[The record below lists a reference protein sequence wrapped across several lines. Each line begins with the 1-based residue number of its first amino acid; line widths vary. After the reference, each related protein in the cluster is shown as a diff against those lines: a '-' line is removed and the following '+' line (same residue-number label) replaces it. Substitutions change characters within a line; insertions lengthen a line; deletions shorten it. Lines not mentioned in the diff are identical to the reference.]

1 MTPSRPTSAAGEDDR
16 LGVRGERFPAH
27 GAQELVLPVAGDAGD
42 AEDLAGPHLERDVLQ
57 RDAEFARLRE
67 AQAPRRQFR
76 RTIFAFGGLGDLLQI
91 GADHHLGHRTRGLA
105 LRVAVGDDLAAA
117 QDGRGIAERDD
128 LMQLVRDIEDR
139 AAARGETLQRLEQL
153 LDLLGRQHRGRLVH
167 DEQARV
173 QEKRAH
179 DLDALAFA
187 DAQCRDDAAGIEL
200 EMVGVQ
206 NPVELG
212 EELARG
218 EARVEAER
226 DVFQYRHRLEQREV
240 LEHHADAEAAR
251 GARIGDS
258 RGRAVEDDLP
268 LVGREDAVD
277 HLDEGGFAGAVFPEQ
292 GVNLAR
298 LDAQVDVVV
307 RAHAGK
313 GFADADEPQP
323 QGSFDIHLDNS
334 SLPSSSGRAFQARN
348 DAKFTPLA
356 LPALFQ
362 GRRVE
367 DRPSPPSFPRR
378 TPRF

>member
-1 MTPSRPTSAAGEDDR
+1 MIASAFGASVSPLIALKSSFCPLPATPATPKISPDLTSSATSFSATPNS
-16 LGVRGERFPAH
+16 LG
-27 GAQELVLPVAGDAGD
+27 
-42 AEDLAGPHLERDVLQ
+42 
-57 RDAEFARLRE
+57 FARLRPC
-67 AQAPRRQFR
+67 AASFGGA
-76 RTIFAFGGLGDLLQI
+76 IFAFGGLRDLLQI
-91 GADHHLGHRTRGLA
+91 GADHHLGHGTRGLA

-128 LMQLVRDIEDR
+128 LMQLVRDVEDR

-167 DEQARV
+167 DEQAGV

-218 EARVEAER
+218 EARIEAER

-258 RGRAVEDDLP
+258 RGRAVENDLP

-277 HLDEGGFAGAVFPEQ
+277 HLDEGRFAGAVFPEQ

-356 LPALFQ
+356 LLPFFKGGGSKTGQ
-362 GRRVE
+362 VPRVL
-367 DRPSPPSFPRR
+367 PRR